1 MVDEFI
7 RMLAGR
13 NQFQKRLLQEQELN
27 EEERQGL
34 KNVLAFYMERQGYSL
49 ELLAEAWYFIND
61 MVMEE
66 TYYFVKN
73 GRYRY
78 SAFKEVNEKVY
89 QNAGYMK
96 KYMIGLAISDYLWVQ
111 HRKIFQ
117 WFGKVLESC
126 EKSGDSN
133 GYLEI
138 GPGLGQYL
146 VRALKS
152 KCFSD
157 YLAVDLSPTSVKQ
170 CEEYLSYLGM
180 DKTGYRIQQ
189 GDFFGFPAEKQF
201 DFVVMGE
208 VLEHV
213 EQPETMLEKINSL
226 LSKIGM
232 AFITTVIN
240 APAIDHIYLF
250 HSKEEVLGMAQ
261 RAGFLVEDY
270 ICVTA
275 GDIPLEK
282 AVKHKFAVDI
292 AMVLRKG

>member
-7 RMLAGR
+7 RMLAER
-13 NQFQKRLLQEQELN
+13 NQFQKRLLQEQELK

-34 KNVLAFYMERQGYSL
+34 KNILAFYMEKQGYSL

-73 GRYRY
+73 GSYRY
-78 SAFKEVNEKVY
+78 STFEEVNEKVY
-89 QNAGYMK
+89 QNDEYMK
-96 KYMIGLAISDYLWVQ
+96 KYMIGLSISDYLWLQ
-111 HRKIFQ
+111 HRKMFQ
-117 WFGKVLESC
+117 WFGKVLESI
-126 EKSGDSN
+126 KNRGGD

-138 GPGLGQYL
+138 GSGLGQYL
-146 VRALKS
+146 IRALKS
-152 KCFSD
+152 KCFND

-170 CEEYLSYLGM
+170 CEEYLCYLGM

-189 GDFFGFPAEKQF
+189 EDFFDFSAEKQF
-201 DFVVMGE
+201 DFIVMGE

-213 EQPETMLEKINSL
+213 EQPEAMLEKINSL
-226 LSKIGM
+226 LAKTGR

-250 HSKEEVLGMAQ
+250 CSKEEVLDMVQ
-261 RAGFLVEDY
+261 RAGFLVEDC

-275 GDIPLEK
+275 GDISLEK

-292 AMVLRKG
+292 AMVLKKG